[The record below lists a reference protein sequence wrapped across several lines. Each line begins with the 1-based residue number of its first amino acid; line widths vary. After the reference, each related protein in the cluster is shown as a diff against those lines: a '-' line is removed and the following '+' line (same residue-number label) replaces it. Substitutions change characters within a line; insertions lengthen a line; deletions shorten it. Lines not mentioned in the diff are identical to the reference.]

1 MVMKEGR
8 MPLAKLVGDKKHEKC
23 LGQISQAL
31 NEMLQSHDYP
41 EDVQKIVTAHM
52 REWVREW
59 REKGVGKK
67 KHSFEEF
74 NNSALGGFGGGLS
87 QLGIAQMNAIRRRNA
102 KDGKPIPPGK
112 S

>member
-8 MPLAKLVGDKKHEKC
+8 IPLAKLVGDKKHEKC
-23 LGQISQAL
+23 LGRISQEL

-59 REKGVGKK
+59 REKGVGKRNIP
-67 KHSFEEF
+67 SR
-74 NNSALGGFGGGLS
+74 NSITVRLVAL
-87 QLGIAQMNAIRRRNA
+87 AAV
-102 KDGKPIPPGK
+102 
-112 S
+112 